1 MDRKT
6 LIAVVLS
13 VIVITVGFMLQNA
26 LFPPAT
32 PPETAQGAD
41 RRQPGT
47 QSDTPRTEPIER
59 TEDETQTVETQQ
71 ESLPQ
76 GAVAPVRADDIS
88 DQPQIYA
95 NDLIRAEFDPVGGTL
110 VSYQLF
116 DHLDEGEPVEMI
128 LRGSEE
134 QRAFEMAFGGPEASA
149 TDALF
154 RYRDTTDPNTVE
166 FYRNFYIVGQ
176 ENRPFTVRK
185 IYRFQPGEYLFE
197 LEIVIENSVNE
208 FIPLN
213 FAGTAYTLSFGPQI
227 GPEFQSLDGRNEYRN
242 YYTYEDGNRNNLRV
256 SQGNTKVVEDRIDWV
271 SIAGKYFTA
280 IAIPDAANYEVTVS
294 SEDVPGIPVASQ
306 MFFARPVIRSATNS
320 DVFRF
325 YLGPKTNRFLERYN
339 DAEDNAWRVRGL
351 ELQNAVDSRF
361 LLGWLENILKWI
373 LNTIHLVIPN
383 YGIAIII
390 LTIIVKALL
399 FPLTRKSFESTA
411 KMQTLQPKMQEL
423 REKYKDN
430 PQKLN
435 QEMAAMYKKEGVN
448 PLGGCLPLLL
458 QFPFFIA
465 MFGLFNNHFD
475 LRGAV
480 FISGWISDLSAP
492 ESILSFGDFTL
503 PLLGWT
509 DLRLLPILFVGSQ
522 LVTSHFM
529 QSPSSG
535 GGQTKMIQ
543 YMLPIVFFFVLY
555 NMPSGLLVYWITTN
569 ILTGAQQYYSTKI
582 KGRKAST

>member
-134 QRAFEMAFGGPEASA
+134 QRAFEMAFGGPEVSA

-176 ENRPFTVRK
+176 ENRP
-185 IYRFQPGEYLFE
+185 
-197 LEIVIENSVNE
+197 S
-208 FIPLN
+208 
-213 FAGTAYTLSFGPQI
+213 
-227 GPEFQSLDGRNEYRN
+227 
-242 YYTYEDGNRNNLRV
+242 
-256 SQGNTKVVEDRIDWV
+256 
-271 SIAGKYFTA
+271 
-280 IAIPDAANYEVTVS
+280 
-294 SEDVPGIPVASQ
+294 
-306 MFFARPVIRSATNS
+306 RSA
-320 DVFRF
+320 
-325 YLGPKTNRFLERYN
+325 K
-339 DAEDNAWRVRGL
+339 
-351 ELQNAVDSRF
+351 
-361 LLGWLENILKWI
+361 
-373 LNTIHLVIPN
+373 
-383 YGIAIII
+383 
-390 LTIIVKALL
+390 
-399 FPLTRKSFESTA
+399 STA
-411 KMQTLQPKMQEL
+411 
-423 REKYKDN
+423 
-430 PQKLN
+430 
-435 QEMAAMYKKEGVN
+435 
-448 PLGGCLPLLL
+448 
-458 QFPFFIA
+458 F
-465 MFGLFNNHFD
+465 
-475 LRGAV
+475 
-480 FISGWISDLSAP
+480 SP
-492 ESILSFGDFTL
+492 ESISSSSRSSLRTASTSSF
-503 PLLGWT
+503 
-509 DLRLLPILFVGSQ
+509 RS
-522 LVTSHFM
+522 TSPGPPTR
-529 QSPSSG
+529 SPS
-535 GGQTKMIQ
+535 
-543 YMLPIVFFFVLY
+543 
-555 NMPSGLLVYWITTN
+555 
-569 ILTGAQQYYSTKI
+569 
-582 KGRKAST
+582 GRRLALSSSP